1 MHPAINGKDNC
12 ISIAIYCNRNLTDHI
27 PKYSSVRDM
36 NQPPTPQKQLTQKKK
51 VTETAS
57 TTILFRRLHSF
68 GLDSYLKKHSLNEEL
83 MIAIW
88 NKHSRLKLTSRQ
100 IQHSSWP
107 ESGRHL
113 WFPSSRLSK
122 HTLQTSQWNDL
133 SWWILEDKKLSV
145 DTIGQLHDDDIW
157 LQLPEFIS
165 VLLCYLNLSIPL
177 RIKEH
182 YSSNLCK
189 KTTNS
194 RILVV
199 VVKWRHRAIVLSQ
212 NTKVIIDDINPIGPK
227 SVQHQ
232 FSPNNIS
239 RSKRVKVMRI
249 NKLMTK
255 GRILWY

>member
-1 MHPAINGKDNC
+1 MRSSWLQFETSAADWNSPPG
-12 ISIAIYCNRNLTDHI
+12 
-27 PKYSSVRDM
+27 KYSIHHDLNLGDICDFPRVVCL
-36 NQPPTPQKQLTQKKK
+36 NTHYT
-51 VTETAS
+51 
-57 TTILFRRLHSF
+57 LHSGMTCPGEF
-68 GLDSYLKKHSLNEEL
+68 WKTK
-83 MIAIW
+83 
-88 NKHSRLKLTSRQ
+88 R
-100 IQHSSWP
+100 
-107 ESGRHL
+107 
-113 WFPSSRLSK
+113 
-122 HTLQTSQWNDL
+122 
-133 SWWILEDKKLSV
+133 LSV
-145 DTIGQLHDDDIW
+145 DTTGQLHDDDIW

-199 VVKWRHRAIVLSQ
+199 VVKWRHRAIVLLQ
-212 NTKVIIDDINPIGPK
+212 ITKVIIDDINPLGPK

-239 RSKRVKVMRI
+239 RSTRVKVMRI

>member
-12 ISIAIYCNRNLTDHI
+12 ISIAIYCNRNLTEHI

-145 DTIGQLHDDDIW
+145 DTITKHYGNTYAYIYYWYERANQKRIFDKSGPFRRS
-157 LQLPEFIS
+157 PEHSFFTPQP
-165 VLLCYLNLSIPL
+165 LCQDLWHWTRCSL
-177 RIKEH
+177 
-182 YSSNLCK
+182 
-189 KTTNS
+189 
-194 RILVV
+194 
-199 VVKWRHRAIVLSQ
+199 
-212 NTKVIIDDINPIGPK
+212 
-227 SVQHQ
+227 
-232 FSPNNIS
+232 
-239 RSKRVKVMRI
+239 
-249 NKLMTK
+249 NKLNDFALFRYFLVFWSNFYA
-255 GRILWY
+255 GRLMDRGVKRGV